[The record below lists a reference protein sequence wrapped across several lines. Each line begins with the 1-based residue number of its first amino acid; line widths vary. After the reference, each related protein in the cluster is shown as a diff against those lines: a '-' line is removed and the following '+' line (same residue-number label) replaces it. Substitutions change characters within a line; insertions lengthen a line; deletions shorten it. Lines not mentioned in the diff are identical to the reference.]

1 MSMEVYDIGQV
12 HIITSDDDLDILLG
26 TEEALTEEDAD
37 WLRWLA
43 MDDGSDD
50 DYMPDEHDDYDSA
63 IEDDYTWI
71 RGGC

>member
-12 HIITSDDDLDILLG
+12 YIITSDDDLDALLG

-43 MDDGSDD
+43 CDFEDD
-50 DYMPDEHDDYDSA
+50 DEYS
-63 IEDDYTWI
+63 IEDDYDWI

>member
-1 MSMEVYDIGQV
+1 MNDVYDIGQV
-12 HIITSDDDLDILLG
+12 HIITSDDDLDALLG

-43 MDDGSDD
+43 CDFEDD
-50 DYMPDEHDDYDSA
+50 DEYS
-63 IEDDYTWI
+63 IEDDYDWI